1 MVQNRKTDEHSFG
14 NWLKTNIIAL
24 GSLIVAIIALVYSC
38 RTDNKA
44 NSIAEKQIAQD
55 KELVYINN
63 QLDKE
68 KDEYDHVKEVV
79 YELYSGI
86 IRAEIAEPSLY
97 SDSNY
102 RKLYLVDSYQDDLDA
117 FLRCVDD
124 FVVFSEK
131 NSLVLPSVFKLE
143 VATLNLLRTSLDSA
157 YKLMLMHIELK
168 GEKSKELDDFI
179 DNYEKQL
186 SSIKECI
193 DLVKEDIEG
202 FFSQLDITA
211 STLLEDNS

>member
-1 MVQNRKTDEHSFG
+1 MVQNRKTDEYSLG

-102 RKLYLVDSYQDDLDA
+102 RKLYLVDSYKDDLDA